1 MHPFLSAEEVK
12 ERNRKICARAAS
24 QPKPTNVA
32 LSGEFGVSR
41 ETIRRVLSAEGF
53 RLRRIAHNEKIA
65 AKFRGVFTEGQPAD
79 EKPAG

>member
-1 MHPFLSAEEVK
+1 MHPFLTAEEVK
-12 ERNRKICARAAS
+12 ERNRKICALAAS

-32 LSGEFGVSR
+32 LGVEFGVSR
-41 ETIRRVLSAEGF
+41 ETIRHVLSAEEF